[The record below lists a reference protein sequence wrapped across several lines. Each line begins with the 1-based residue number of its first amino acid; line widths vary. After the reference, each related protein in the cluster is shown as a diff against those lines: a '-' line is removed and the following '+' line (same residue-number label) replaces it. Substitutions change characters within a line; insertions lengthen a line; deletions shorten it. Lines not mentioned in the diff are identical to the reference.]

1 MKFQDP
7 ILVKTWD
14 FWCIIGL
21 KLIAKACNF
30 LSVSPTPCLQI
41 TIVEPAVK
49 SVIHSET
56 NHNAPIQVRVDDL
69 IKEFSIGRAGDPSIT
84 RISLYLP
91 CYKWFIHSIKN
102 QMKGCM
108 QEKCFRLK
116 IAWQSILGHDRGVF
130 RTPHHMT
137 RALLVMRIFEQKK
150 FNYFSLFLSGRQ
162 RNIVGIIIKV
172 VSILANY
179 ANLHFCPTRAVH
191 NSSGKVELRAKE
203 GTTHWWASSA
213 VFQRGS
219 I

>member
-1 MKFQDP
+1 MF
-7 ILVKTWD
+7 LLRHVY
-14 FWCIIGL
+14 
-21 KLIAKACNF
+21 KLRSLSPRWKALF
-30 LSVSPTPCLQI
+30 TQRQI
-41 TIVEPAVK
+41 T
-49 SVIHSET
+49 H
-56 NHNAPIQVRVDDL
+56 QVRVDDL
-69 IKEFSIGRAGDPSIT
+69 IKEFSIGRAGDLEILPSHVFHYIYRVT
-84 RISLYLP
+84 NG
-91 CYKWFIHSIKN
+91 FTHSIKN
-102 QMKGCM
+102 QVKGCM

-116 IAWQSILGHDRGVF
+116 IAWQSILGHDQWRVQNAPSHDSSTSGDAYH
-130 RTPHHMT
+130 RTW
-137 RALLVMRIFEQKK
+137 K

-191 NSSGKVELRAKE
+191 KSSGKVELRAKE